1 MKLGTVLPDQTRK
14 DVERRLQRGGID
26 FGGFVF
32 RLALVSCLVF
42 ALLVLLVLVA
52 DVFDRGFGVL
62 TDRGL
67 DFLSAPLRTRADEA
81 GIFQSLRG
89 TFWIGVFVVALAFP
103 FGIGAAIYLEEYAP
117 DNRLTRLIDVN
128 IRNLAGVPSVV
139 YGILGFSIFVKA
151 ADGFFPGS
159 VGDHAGKT
167 TAAAGVTLA
176 VLVLPIVI
184 ITSAEA
190 IRAVPREIREAS
202 YGVGATQWDT
212 IRTNVLP
219 YAAPGILTGTLL
231 SLARALGEAAPLI
244 LVGAVQG
251 RLGSRTGFFEPEQ
264 LSEQFTAMPITIT
277 DWATKPANSG
287 FVENTAAAIIVLLV
301 VVLLANAVAIL
312 LRNRFENKR
321 AGR

>member
-1 MKLGTVLPDQTRK
+1 MKLGTVLSPQTK
-14 DVERRLQRGGID
+14 KEVEKQLQSGGAD
-26 FGGFVF
+26 LGGLLF
-32 RLALVSCLVF
+32 RAALAACLLFALV
-42 ALLVLLVLVA
+42 VLLVLVA
-52 DVFDRGFGVL
+52 DVLDKGLGVL
-62 TDRGL
+62 TDRGW
-67 DFLSAPLRTRADEA
+67 DFLSAPLRTRSDEA
-81 GIFQSLRG
+81 GVFQSLRG
-89 TFWIGVFVVALAFP
+89 TFWIGVFVVALAIP

-117 DNRLTRLIDVN
+117 DNRLTRFIDIN
-128 IRNLAGVPSVV
+128 IRNLSGVPSVV

-151 ADGFFPGS
+151 ANGFFPDS

-190 IRAVPREIREAS
+190 IRAVPREIREGS
-202 YGVGATQWDT
+202 YGVGATKWDT

-231 SLARALGEAAPLI
+231 SVARALGEAAPLI

-251 RLGSRTGFFEPEQ
+251 RLGSRTGFFELEQ
-264 LSEQFTAMPITIT
+264 LGEQFTAMPITIT
-277 DWATKPANSG
+277 DWATKPESSG
-287 FVENTAAAIIVLLV
+287 FVANTAAAIIVLLL
-301 VVLLANAVAIL
+301 VVLLANTAAIL